1 LEFLHIHVI
10 LLVVIT
16 SLMQR
21 QVDLTTLVEAFLS
34 LKNKHEIES
43 FLSDILTKSEQETL
57 IMRLRVARMLEEGLP
72 YKHIEK
78 ETGASSATIA
88 KISEYLRYGY
98 DGYRTV
104 ITKTKV

>member
-1 LEFLHIHVI
+1 MRFRVT

-16 SLMQR
+16 SFMQR
-21 QVDLTTLVEAFLS
+21 QVDLTSLVDAFLS

-43 FLSDILTKSEQETL
+43 FLSDILTKSEQKTL

-88 KISEYLRYGY
+88 KISEFLRYGY

-104 ITKTKV
+104 INKTKV